1 MCLGRKALLIFQL
14 GAPVPEVRCLSQHDS
29 ITLYVDSIDM
39 TVDIHGDPD
48 VYTDL
53 YTYEQR
59 NLIKRQSITGY
70 PT

>member
-29 ITLYVDSIDM
+29 ITLYVDSVDM

-53 YTYEQR
+53 YTYE
-59 NLIKRQSITGY
+59 
-70 PT
+70 